1 MKRAIVSHRH
11 FPEQSDSYR
20 LISHSNPRQYEG
32 ISASVANSGDA
43 DVAMEGNTTQ
53 PSTFNTN
60 INMNANANAN
70 TTFSKLPQ
78 KQQQQQQQ
86 QLNRRRKLRK
96 SRPLHPVGGGI
107 GGGRKG
113 GRRQRRLWQ
122 LPESKIREYIEWI
135 REKPEADRTPNEE
148 RFLWKSMIRGLCHG
162 NGSNSHYNASNN
174 YNNTGGKRN
183 KQDAIRE
190 IVQKTEAK
198 DRHERT
204 EHDELFL
211 LMFYRRKAQ
220 RKSKK
225 QQQPFRDAETKTETT
240 LSWMR
245 QSSSSKSRQNHRE
258 SNTINNNNSSNQSG
272 LEPMASL
279 ESLRE
284 SMNKMGL
291 SSNKLKQVRF
301 ADPPKHENFERR

>member
-1 MKRAIVSHRH
+1 M
-11 FPEQSDSYR
+11 
-20 LISHSNPRQYEG
+20 N
-32 ISASVANSGDA
+32 
-43 DVAMEGNTTQ
+43 NTT
-53 PSTFNTN
+53 NR
-60 INMNANANAN
+60 NANAN
-70 TTFSKLPQ
+70 TTASKLTQ
-78 KQQQQQQQ
+78 QQQQQQQ

-148 RFLWKSMIRGLCHG
+148 RFLWKSMIRGLCQG
-162 NGSNSHYNASNN
+162 NGSNSHYNSNNSNN

-198 DRHERT
+198 ARHERT

-225 QQQPFRDAETKTETT
+225 QQQSRDAETKTETETT

-245 QSSSSKSRQNHRE
+245 QSSSSSSSQSRQNQNHRE
-258 SNTINNNNSSNQSG
+258 SNTINNNTINTNNNNNQSG

-301 ADPPKHENFERR
+301 ADPPKRENFERR